1 MRSLRRAL
9 IAAVIAVV
17 ALVGVDV
24 GSRLFA
30 QDWVAGQLQESL
42 QLSREPSVSFGGL
55 VFLPGLVSGD
65 VPSVRTSGRT
75 FVAEGVEFEEITL
88 NLRRVTYSPRQL
100 ITRAAGTIRARE
112 GEGFVTMTD
121 RQLTEAFR
129 ARGAPVD
136 VRFEDGVVR
145 VSADVLPGSVGA
157 RVTVEG
163 GDLVVRPADVPLPI
177 SFTLDLP
184 EFIDGLTYTAV
195 DIRNDIGRLDFALQN
210 VQFNVDASRG

>member
-1 MRSLRRAL
+1 MRGLRRVL
-9 IAAVIAVV
+9 VAAAV
-17 ALVGVDV
+17 ALVVLVGADV

-42 QLSREPSVSFGGL
+42 QLSREPSVTFGGVL
-55 VFLPGLVSGD
+55 FLPGLVTGD
-65 VPSVRTSGRT
+65 VSSVRTSGRT

-129 ARGAPVD
+129 ARNAPVG

-145 VSADVLPGSVGA
+145 VSADGLPGSVGA
-157 RVTVEG
+157 RVAIEG
-163 GDLVVRPADVPLPI
+163 GDLVVRPADVPLDI

-195 DIRNDIGRLDFALQN
+195 DIRSEIGRLDFAVRN
-210 VQFNVDASRG
+210 VRFNVDAS